1 MQLGAQES
9 RDQQK
14 KMYISPGF
22 ELLRQAMRGLGRDQ
36 SHGMDS
42 AETIIDGSPPV
53 PDMVDVGDGWMMP
66 VDDDGSSAAP
76 PMPSLELPPPPPP
89 PMPAPVPAPAR
100 PRAKAR
106 AKAKANVG
114 PFKARRW
121 APPTMTKI
129 VCLPHGIKLRNP
141 MYVKIPVGA
150 DEDEFKKELD
160 ACFKDFDD
168 KAWSGYDE
176 GNFFKIAKH
185 RLKMSGWHVVGK
197 KGNIGKHKPGTK
209 MVFLDSDGNP
219 RMSRIWS
226 LQRAIFAGFG
236 FVAIPT
242 KPEAKRWHVQL
253 SRHDT

>member
-89 PMPAPVPAPAR
+89 PPPVMVSPMLAPVPAPAR

-106 AKAKANVG
+106 AKAKANMSIQGASMGTAYHDQDCVLATRHQTS
-114 PFKARRW
+114 KSN
-121 APPTMTKI
+121 
-129 VCLPHGIKLRNP
+129 VCQNP
-141 MYVKIPVGA
+141 
-150 DEDEFKKELD
+150 
-160 ACFKDFDD
+160 C
-168 KAWSGYDE
+168 WC
-176 GNFFKIAKH
+176 
-185 RLKMSGWHVVGK
+185 
-197 KGNIGKHKPGTK
+197 
-209 MVFLDSDGNP
+209 
-219 RMSRIWS
+219 
-226 LQRAIFAGFG
+226 
-236 FVAIPT
+236 
-242 KPEAKRWHVQL
+242 
-253 SRHDT
+253 